1 MEGEN
6 NEFGEKKDE
15 AKKEIKETIKND
27 VLSEI
32 RKQPEIARELLEKS
46 SGFEGGGQGPAYPGR
61 FKSLSIDQGP
71 L

>member
-6 NEFGEKKDE
+6 NEFSEKKDE

-32 RKQPEIARELLEKS
+32 RKQPEIAREILEKPRKPS
-46 SGFEGGGQGPAYPGR
+46 KPFNWWLISH
-61 FKSLSIDQGP
+61 IDW
-71 L
+71 LIY